1 MQKHVDLT
9 DAVRHLGSFEH
20 LFWLVNEH
28 RPVHFTLA
36 AEIVGKTTPADW
48 RDALDRVQAR
58 HPLLSV
64 RVDRMPGWLPRFRRV
79 EEAPIPLKVVAGDPR
94 SAWPAEVGEELA
106 TPFDPSSAPLARAV
120 LIHAPDAATLIFAA
134 HHAIADGFALAHVIR
149 DTLEA
154 LAGAELDPLPVTPSV
169 DEILGLSGP
178 VARLEA
184 AGGRQQPAAVSA
196 KTSPYRPR
204 DGARPKVQG
213 VRLPQPL
220 TARLRERAREERTTV
235 HGALVAA
242 LAVACAH
249 VSPDWRGIPLRL
261 VSPVNVRRTLGVGED
276 CGVFLGAA
284 TSVLHPGVVDLSA
297 TGFWDLARHAKSSVL
312 PAQGREGAEAVTSA
326 LRQAM
331 RSGPDIAT
339 AAEFM
344 LVAFARDALL
354 RNLGELPFAN
364 RFGPLTLTAMWGPAV
379 LSGFEG
385 EQTISAATVNGSLCL
400 THTSYTPP
408 RGLLETMDY
417 MLAEAA
423 AA

>member
-64 RVDRMPGWLPRFRRV
+64 RIDRMPGWLPRFRRV

-196 KTSPYRPR
+196 KTSPYLR
-204 DGARPKVQG
+204 A
-213 VRLPQPL
+213 
-220 TARLRERAREERTTV
+220 TARGQRCK
-235 HGALVAA
+235 
-242 LAVACAH
+242 ACA
-249 VSPDWRGIPLRL
+249 
-261 VSPVNVRRTLGVGED
+261 
-276 CGVFLGAA
+276 C
-284 TSVLHPGVVDLSA
+284 
-297 TGFWDLARHAKSSVL
+297 
-312 PAQGREGAEAVTSA
+312 
-326 LRQAM
+326 
-331 RSGPDIAT
+331 
-339 AAEFM
+339 
-344 LVAFARDALL
+344 
-354 RNLGELPFAN
+354 RNP
-364 RFGPLTLTAMWGPAV
+364 
-379 LSGFEG
+379 
-385 EQTISAATVNGSLCL
+385 
-400 THTSYTPP
+400 
-408 RGLLETMDY
+408 
-417 MLAEAA
+417 
-423 AA
+423 